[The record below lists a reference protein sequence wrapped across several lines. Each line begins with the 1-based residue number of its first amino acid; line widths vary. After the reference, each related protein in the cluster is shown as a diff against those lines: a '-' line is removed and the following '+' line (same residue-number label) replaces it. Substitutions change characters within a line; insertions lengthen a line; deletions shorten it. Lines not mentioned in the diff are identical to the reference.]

1 MNSEVFIL
9 IMLVACHHRHGQKGL
24 VFSFVYMGVKLGDI
38 PKSLNAE
45 CFVALI
51 TPHH

>member
-1 MNSEVFIL
+1 MESEVFIF
-9 IMLVACHHRHGQKGL
+9 IMLAACHHRHGQKGL
-24 VFSFVYMGVKLGDI
+24 VLCFLYMDMKLGDI

-51 TPHH
+51 KPHH